1 MIRPFFAACL
11 FFLGFALF
19 EAAILSNLLFLPAVP
34 DFLLLCALY
43 FSVQNG
49 TLFGTTTGFVS
60 GLFLD
65 FLSAA
70 PLGLNCLL
78 RTIIGYVGGLFQKT
92 LNINGV
98 LLPMVLGF
106 VATLV
111 KALLIWIIALFYPR
125 GIQTYNLLSV
135 AFVVEIVLNTL
146 FAPITFRFLDLFAH
160 ITTVEKII

>member
-1 MIRPFFAACL
+1 MIKPFFTACL

-34 DFLLLCALY
+34 DFLLLCTLY

-70 PLGLNCLL
+70 PFGLNCLL

-92 LNINGV
+92 LNINGL
-98 LLPMVLGF
+98 LLPMLLGF
-106 VATLV
+106 AATLI
-111 KALLIWIIALFYPR
+111 KAFIVWLIALFYPL
-125 GIQTYNLLSV
+125 GIQTYELISV
-135 AFVVEIVLNTL
+135 VFVVELLLNTVL
-146 FAPITFRFLDLFAH
+146 APITFRFLDLFAQ
-160 ITTVEKII
+160 ITTVEKIV